1 MHRTVLML
9 SLISAFALVS
19 CKGYKDLEASAF
31 QQMLAGDPSAQL
43 VDVRTPEEFAEG
55 HLPGAANIDWQA
67 DDFREKAAESLDKG
81 RPVMVYCRSGKRSA
95 AAAARLDGMGFR
107 TYNLLGGYLK
117 WTEEGRET
125 EVSGNEEPEDLD
137 VLYGADLLKPGTAAP
152 DFTLSDL
159 SGKEVRLS
167 GLRGKTVVLDFW
179 ATWCPDCRAEI
190 PALKAMY
197 AAADPSKVT
206 FVSVSYDRDIET
218 LRKYVAENGMPW
230 IQLFDPAGKKD
241 SGIGADY
248 HVKWIPSMYVI
259 GPDGKVVLS
268 TVVASKVA
276 AFLDGK

>member
-1 MHRTVLML
+1 MKRTAFLL
-9 SLISAFALVS
+9 SLLCFLCLAGCKTNKNSSAA
-19 CKGYKDLEASAF
+19 EASGQA
-31 QQMLAGDPSAQL
+31 AVSAE
-43 VDVRTPEEFAEG
+43 TP
-55 HLPGAANIDWQA
+55 
-67 DDFREKAAESLDKG
+67 
-81 RPVMVYCRSGKRSA
+81 
-95 AAAARLDGMGFR
+95 
-107 TYNLLGGYLK
+107 
-117 WTEEGRET
+117 
-125 EVSGNEEPEDLD
+125 EPEDLD
-137 VLYGADLLKPGTAAP
+137 VLYGADLLKPGTPAP
-152 DFTLSDL
+152 EFSLGDLGGKKVSLSDF
-159 SGKEVRLS
+159 
-167 GLRGKTVVLDFW
+167 RGKTVVLDFW

-230 IQLFDPAGKKD
+230 VQLFDPAGKKD